1 MNIKRLIIGIL
12 LSALFLYLF
21 LKNLDLT
28 QVWTV
33 IRQGKT
39 SWLLL
44 ALGLNILNYIM
55 RSYRWR
61 FFLQP
66 IKKNIGMWNLYK
78 TTVIGFA
85 LSSIFPARIGEVVRP
100 YLLGMKENI
109 SRSAALATVV
119 VERLF
124 DTLTV
129 LFMLVFYLL
138 VLIQPQELS
147 QEARDSLVQLKRA
160 GFYVFAVVLAGLIF
174 LYYLKNS
181 PAAVRKVARWFERFL
196 PKKAAEKID
205 GVLDSFVE
213 GLSILHDRIILLKI
227 SFWSILFWMV
237 ISLSFWAS
245 VKAYRPDFPFTGTF
259 LIMILLAIG
268 IAVPTPGGVGSFHF
282 MCKFGLTK
290 FFGVPDAQAASI
302 ALVFHAIGFIP
313 VTIQGLLFLWHEGLS
328 TKKLSS
334 IAESQQPG

>member
-1 MNIKRLIIGIL
+1 MNLKRLVIGII

-21 LKNLDLT
+21 LRNLDLV
-28 QVWTV
+28 QVWKV
-33 IRQGKT
+33 IQEGKT
-39 SWLLL
+39 SWILLSI
-44 ALGLNILNYIM
+44 ALNMLNYFM
-55 RSYRWR
+55 RALRWR
-61 FFLQP
+61 YFLLP
-66 IKKNIGMWNLYK
+66 IKKTRIWNLYK

-124 DTLTV
+124 DTITV

-138 VLIQPQELS
+138 VLIRPDELS
-147 QEARDSLVQLKRA
+147 PGARDSLDQLKRT
-160 GFYVFAVVLAGLIF
+160 GFYVFAVVLVGLIF
-174 LYYLKNS
+174 LYYLKHS
-181 PAAVRKVARWFERFL
+181 PAAVRKIARWFERFL
-196 PKKAAEKID
+196 PKKAADKID
-205 GVLDSFVE
+205 GVLDSFIE
-213 GLSILHDRIILLKI
+213 GLSILHDRLILFKI
-227 SFWSILFWMV
+227 SYWSILFWLV
-237 ISLSFWAS
+237 ISMSFWAS
-245 VKAYRPDFPFTGTF
+245 VKAYRTDFPFTGTF

-282 MCKFGLTK
+282 MCKLGLTR
-290 FFGVPDAQAASI
+290 FFDVPDAQAGAI
-302 ALVFHAIGFIP
+302 ALVFHAIGFVP

-328 TKKLSS
+328 TKKITK